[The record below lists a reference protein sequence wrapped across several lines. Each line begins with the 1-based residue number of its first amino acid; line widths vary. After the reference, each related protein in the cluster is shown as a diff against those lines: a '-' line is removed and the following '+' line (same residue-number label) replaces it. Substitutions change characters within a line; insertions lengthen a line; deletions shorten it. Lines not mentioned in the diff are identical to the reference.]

1 MEGKA
6 EKTLKDFGKR
16 IDSFMEELNEAS
28 SNLKDEFS
36 GRFDELKKSKD
47 SLSNEFRSFKEKNQ
61 DKWDEVETSLEKAGE
76 ELKNAF
82 QAAFKKQKNETKDSG
97 PDTSEDQK

>member
-6 EKTLKDFGKR
+6 EKMFKDLGKK
-16 IDSFMEELNEAS
+16 IDNFMEELNGAS

-36 GRFDELKKSKD
+36 GRFEELKKSKD
-47 SLSNEFRSFKEKNQ
+47 SLGDEFDSFKEKNK
-61 DKWDEVETSLEKAGE
+61 DKWAEVETSLDKAGE

-82 QAAFKKQKNETKDSG
+82 QAAFSKSQKKPGSSKEEK
-97 PDTSEDQK
+97 EK